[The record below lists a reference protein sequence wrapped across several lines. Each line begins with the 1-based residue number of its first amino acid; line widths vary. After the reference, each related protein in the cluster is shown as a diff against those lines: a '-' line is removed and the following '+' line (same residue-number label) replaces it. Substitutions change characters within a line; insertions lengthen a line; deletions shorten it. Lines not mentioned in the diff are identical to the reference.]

1 MGNAERP
8 YLAVAQISA
17 PGWKHGSRGRGSLS
31 PFIIPKTE
39 KNFQINIEP
48 HINTM
53 QYIRETYI
61 KCVKINMCQVLSLNI
76 FFNHFAPY
84 LLAHNLF

>member
-1 MGNAERP
+1 MVKIFHTIDGFGKCGTALSGSGTNGR
-8 YLAVAQISA
+8 A
-17 PGWKHGSRGRGSLS
+17 PGWKPSSRGGGSPSL
-31 PFIIPKTE
+31 FIIPKTE

-61 KCVKINMCQVLSLNI
+61 KCVKIHI
-76 FFNHFAPY
+76 YAK
-84 LLAHNLF
+84 